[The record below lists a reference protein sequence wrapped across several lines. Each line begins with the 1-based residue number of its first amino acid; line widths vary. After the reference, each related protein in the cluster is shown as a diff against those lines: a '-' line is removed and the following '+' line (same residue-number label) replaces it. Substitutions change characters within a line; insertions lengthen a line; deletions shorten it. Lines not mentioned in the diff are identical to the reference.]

1 MIVKSI
7 IFEFLLVLLPFIN
20 AKEKEIEKTKNVIL
34 SMFLLNSG
42 DYISPF
48 SLKYRNFILTFK
60 NFTIFDVVTKNS
72 NIIQD
77 AKDKTKCIFNNITLI
92 FKSEIDIN
100 NGLLST
106 IEFIFEINY
115 DKFIFENNGTFISL
129 VEFTPNKLYILENT
143 KIGKL
148 SYFNEFNKL
157 QKATFFD
164 ENGKK
169 FENMDITSVFI
180 DISKKLIYK
189 KISHMEYS
197 FNILTY
203 DLDKI
208 LNNMIGNNYECSK
221 YVKDA
226 TRIFNVIINNIEIS
240 INSMFIEEN
249 TLYIND
255 MKIIGIF
262 TYYNMGDYRF
272 IDFSIYNDMDN
283 NAYFDKNNFELNI
296 FENNIIYEGHYP
308 TREKVHNA
316 LKMCFE
322 DFIKIEIKNYYAK

>member
-1 MIVKSI
+1 
-7 IFEFLLVLLPFIN
+7 
-20 AKEKEIEKTKNVIL
+20 
-34 SMFLLNSG
+34 
-42 DYISPF
+42 
-48 SLKYRNFILTFK
+48 
-60 NFTIFDVVTKNS
+60 
-72 NIIQD
+72 
-77 AKDKTKCIFNNITLI
+77 
-92 FKSEIDIN
+92 
-100 NGLLST
+100 
-106 IEFIFEINY
+106 
-115 DKFIFENNGTFISL
+115 
-129 VEFTPNKLYILENT
+129 
-143 KIGKL
+143 
-148 SYFNEFNKL
+148 
-157 QKATFFD
+157 
-164 ENGKK
+164 
-169 FENMDITSVFI
+169 
-180 DISKKLIYK
+180 
-189 KISHMEYS
+189 MEYS

-272 IDFSIYNDMDN
+272 IDFSIYNDMNN
-283 NAYFDKNNFELNI
+283 NAYFDKNNFELDI
-296 FENNIIYEGHYP
+296 FENKIIYEGHYP
-308 TREKVHNA
+308 TREKVYNA